1 MSPYSVCHITSV
13 HPAFDVRIFHKEC
26 TSVARAGYKTVLIA
40 TDCEACIKSGVF
52 IKSVSHRRGGRGKR
66 IFLTAWRGYRKGGAE
81 NADLYHFHDPELLPF
96 GFLLKV
102 RGKKVIYDAHENVPE
117 DILAKDWIP
126 RPFRRLI
133 SSLVKFLENWI
144 AKRLDCVVA
153 ATPSI
158 YNRFKVQNCNVVNVN
173 NYPIIGELLFN
184 GNNNSI
190 TSNSICY
197 VGAIDEYRGI
207 REMVAAVYK
216 SGMILLLAGDFSPKA
231 LRDEIVKI
239 EGWHHVKEFGR
250 VSRREVAQIFRESI
264 AGLVIFH
271 PGPNHT
277 DSQPNK
283 LFEYMSANLPIIAS
297 NFPLWK
303 EIIEGNQCGI
313 CVDPL
318 NLEEIS
324 NAIKWIHENP
334 TKAAEMGKNGYRAV
348 VDKYNWDFESKKLLN
363 LYSHLLFTDCSI

>member
-1 MSPYSVCHITSV
+1 V
-13 HPAFDVRIFHKEC
+13 
-26 TSVARAGYKTVLIA
+26 
-40 TDCEACIKSGVF
+40 
-52 IKSVSHRRGGRGKR
+52 KR
-66 IFLTAWRGYRKGGAE
+66 IFLTAWRVYRKGVAE

>member
-52 IKSVSHRRGGRGKR
+52 IKSVSHRRGGRVKR
-66 IFLTAWRGYRKGGAE
+66 IFLTAWRVYRKGVAE

-133 SSLVKFLENWI
+133 YSLVKFLENWI

>member
-52 IKSVSHRRGGRGKR
+52 IKSVSHRRGGRVKR
-66 IFLTAWRGYRKGGAE
+66 IFLTAWRVYRKGVAE